1 MDEFL
6 YSDDLGQYLRGFNES
21 NATIIKPIGFEMM
34 IKDFDLTK
42 SGLLLADVTHGYE
55 HDHFNKFCI
64 FKPREINEINYNFG
78 CHVASPKGNVVF
90 YDKPIK
96 LLHLKKIGLN
106 YFLEKMKAYHTRL
119 SKFNRDRAL
128 GYQYDF
134 SPEKHVD
141 MFITE
146 LEKVKKVL

>member
-1 MDEFL
+1 
-6 YSDDLGQYLRGFNES
+6 
-21 NATIIKPIGFEMM
+21 
-34 IKDFDLTK
+34 
-42 SGLLLADVTHGYE
+42 
-55 HDHFNKFCI
+55 
-64 FKPREINEINYNFG
+64 
-78 CHVASPKGNVVF
+78 
-90 YDKPIK
+90 
-96 LLHLKKIGLN
+96 
-106 YFLEKMKAYHTRL
+106 MKAYHNRL